1 MSVLLCWLLPD
12 SASCGHYHPACTC
25 TCCGGKYHPHSTTC
39 KSVADWTQDVKCKEQ
54 ESTSIEVGI
63 VSERIFLAYEDVAVN
78 LEKDVLYF
86 YECN

>member
-1 MSVLLCWLLPD
+1 
-12 SASCGHYHPACTC
+12 
-25 TCCGGKYHPHSTTC
+25 
-39 KSVADWTQDVKCKEQ
+39 VADWTQDVKCKEQ